1 LGLQEGASANRISQN
16 PDKYRKYN
24 EKITDGARGWFEKLT
39 GKKVPSKFSN

>member
-1 LGLQEGASANRISQN
+1 MQN

-24 EKITDGARGWFEKLT
+24 EKITDGVRGWFEKLT